1 MHSVTLNLCLQLI
14 EGLISF
20 EFYESIK
27 TQKKKMFNALCIF
40 WGYIVMFVINL
51 LFNYNLIVNTIVL
64 MVFQFVFSFA
74 LYKLNWLFSIFY
86 SILFTV
92 LVTITE
98 LSVSET
104 IIAALNL
111 SSRDI
116 VNNESAYIVMI
127 IMCKSLLFL
136 LLKIISTIINK
147 FQATEKLNISNLI
160 YPASLLVAVTGF
172 GFVTYSQ
179 TITNNLRM
187 ILSVA
192 SLILIVSV
200 ILTCLLQQL
209 HSKKEA
215 ELLELRAAQQKQEL
229 NNTYFELLEHQNNE
243 LQIFV
248 HDTKKHYH
256 TLYEMVDEPQRLRE
270 YIQGIVT
277 DIENVN
283 KIGKTTNKHL
293 DLILSK
299 AVYIC
304 KKNNIYLD
312 LNIHNSDL
320 TFIEDRDLTSL
331 LNNLLDNATD
341 AAKSSKNKSVAIGI
355 NKIANMLVI
364 DVTNSC
370 DTPPKVKNNKLIS
383 TKQSDG
389 LHGYGFKSICKVVKK
404 YEGDIEWEY
413 NPKSKEFVVSII
425 FPLKK
430 GL

>member
-27 TQKKKMFNALCIF
+27 TQKNKIFNALCIF
-40 WGYIVMFVINL
+40 LGYIVMFVINL

-98 LSVSET
+98 LSVSEA

-136 LLKIISTIINK
+136 LLKIISIIINK

-299 AVYIC
+299 SVYIC

-341 AAKSSKNKSVAIGI
+341 AAKSSKNKSVAMGI

-430 GL
+430 GM

>member
-27 TQKKKMFNALCIF
+27 TQKNKMFNALCIF
-40 WGYIVMFVINL
+40 LGYIVMFVINL

-98 LSVSET
+98 LSVSEA

-136 LLKIISTIINK
+136 LLKIISIIINK

-299 AVYIC
+299 SVYIC

-341 AAKSSKNKSVAIGI
+341 AAKSSKNKSVAMGI

-430 GL
+430 GM